1 MLTIKS
7 ASRLLLLAA
16 TVSLAACAATGPVAK
31 PAAWP
36 MVPPLPQRLQN
47 KTDYAGS
54 VRQELYG
61 PANAPSP
68 SETRP

>member
-16 TVSLAACAATGPVAK
+16 MVSLAGCAATGPVAK

-36 MVPPLPQRLQN
+36 TVPPLPQRLQN
-47 KTDYAGS
+47 KTDYAGA
-54 VRQELYG
+54 VRLELYG
-61 PANAPSP
+61 PASSP
-68 SETRP
+68 NPNETKP

>member
-7 ASRLLLLAA
+7 ASRRLLLAA

-54 VRQELYG
+54 VRLELYG
-61 PANAPSP
+61 PANSPSP
-68 SETRP
+68 SETKP

>member
-7 ASRLLLLAA
+7 ASQLLLLAA
-16 TVSLAACAATGPVAK
+16 MVSLAGCAATGQVAK

-36 MVPPLPQRLQN
+36 TVPPLPQPLQN

-54 VRQELYG
+54 VRHELYG
-61 PANAPSP
+61 PASSPSP
-68 SETRP
+68 SETKP